1 MKKEIL
7 IWQIIIFILGLIL
20 VLSIREYLTDKNEI
34 EAEIGRANCVIG
46 MLEVSPEESSR
57 FCVDIKDY
65 KIKSRRW
72 NTFLE

>member
-1 MKKEIL
+1 MKNKTL

-20 VLSIREYLTDKNEI
+20 VLSIREYLLDKNEI

-46 MLEVSPEESSR
+46 MLEIAPEESSR

-65 KIKSRRW
+65 KIKLRRW
-72 NTFLE
+72 STFLE